1 MDPGKGQ
8 GETPGQG
15 SLRDGKDDHLVN
27 VVEIKGS
34 SSFKTR
40 FLKNGKEVSV
50 RNMNYDAVRNGIQE
64 MTPEQRKQTKR
75 KVFYKL
81 EKFFRL
87 RKLERMLGIY
97 EISKEEEKS
106 KIIKPFDPER
116 KLKAYM
122 TSWEGVKL
130 DMSAL

>member
-1 MDPGKGQ
+1 M
-8 GETPGQG
+8 
-15 SLRDGKDDHLVN
+15 
-27 VVEIKGS
+27 
-34 SSFKTR
+34 
-40 FLKNGKEVSV
+40 
-50 RNMNYDAVRNGIQE
+50 
-64 MTPEQRKQTKR
+64 KR

-97 EISKEEEKS
+97 EISKEDEK
-106 KIIKPFDPER
+106 KGKKLGFDPER

-122 TSWEGVKL
+122 TSWEGIKC